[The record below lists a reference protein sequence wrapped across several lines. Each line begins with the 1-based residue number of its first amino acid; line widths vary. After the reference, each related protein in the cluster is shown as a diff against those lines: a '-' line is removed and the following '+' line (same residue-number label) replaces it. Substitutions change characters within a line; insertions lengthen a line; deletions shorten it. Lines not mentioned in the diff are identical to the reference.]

1 MSVSVICNNFIESL
15 MLINDY
21 KALYILLFTTFVFF
35 KLYSDNENDKDI
47 ITNSQVY
54 NLMFVSPHL
63 KKRVY

>member
-21 KALYILLFTTFVFF
+21 KALYILLFTTLKKQ